1 MNLDI
6 VSHDLS
12 FEGVSMLLVSQ
23 SESKTLLELLYLCI
37 CLITGF
43 TSANKSSAISLF
55 IFMSLLHPFPP
66 ECVLPW
72 FSSKS
77 THQLDS

>member
-23 SESKTLLELLYLCI
+23 SGSKALLAPALSVYLI
-37 CLITGF
+37 
-43 TSANKSSAISLF
+43 
-55 IFMSLLHPFPP
+55 
-66 ECVLPW
+66 
-72 FSSKS
+72 
-77 THQLDS
+77 

>member
-23 SESKTLLELLYLCI
+23 SESKALLAPALSVYL
-37 CLITGF
+37 
-43 TSANKSSAISLF
+43 
-55 IFMSLLHPFPP
+55 SLLHPFPP